1 MIKLLGLYIWIKPFN
16 NLPQV
21 NITINLR
28 YQQCTASMWFHV
40 RTKNRVH
47 TVHFVSHRVMPYI
60 RKAMF
65 LWGFHPTSQGS
76 LSDFLFFLF
85 FLNIKTRILSYCGIT
100 LRERQNVVYHR
111 DILRTVKNSS
121 EQDIL
126 VRESTIPRFKNQ
138 TWIKGSTLQYTI
150 FVTKYNIIFIT
161 AIFLKWDNAFWS
173 ELLTSRRS
181 KPTVPT
187 ERFTMA
193 LCR

>member
-76 LSDFLFFLF
+76 LSDFLFFSFLF
-85 FLNIKTRILSYCGIT
+85 KYQNTQFVLLRNHPAWEAECSISQRYITNRQELQRARYTREGIHDST
-100 LRERQNVVYHR
+100 FQESNVNQRFHVAIYNLRNKV
-111 DILRTVKNSS
+111 
-121 EQDIL
+121 
-126 VRESTIPRFKNQ
+126 
-138 TWIKGSTLQYTI
+138 
-150 FVTKYNIIFIT
+150 
-161 AIFLKWDNAFWS
+161 
-173 ELLTSRRS
+173 
-181 KPTVPT
+181 
-187 ERFTMA
+187 
-193 LCR
+193 